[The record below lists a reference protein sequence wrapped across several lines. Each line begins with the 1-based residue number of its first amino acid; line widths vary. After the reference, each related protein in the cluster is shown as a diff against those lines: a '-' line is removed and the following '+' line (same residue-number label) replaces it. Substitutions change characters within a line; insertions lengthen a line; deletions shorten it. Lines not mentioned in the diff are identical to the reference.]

1 MRMIEK
7 PRSASDYSPEYVR
20 CIKQTLLYMAAVLE
34 EHLDDIVVVG
44 GLVPSL
50 LIPPANSPE
59 RESHVGTMDLDIGF
73 NVAVLNEQAF
83 DRIKSKLRESGFERD
98 TDDKGFPR
106 NDRWVDRSSGKRIVV
121 DFLVPPKDE
130 YDGNVSNL
138 SSDFSAIVVSGLHL
152 AFQDRIKIPIEGI
165 MPGGGHSTR
174 KIWVCGPGAFIIL
187 KASAFDSRDAP
198 KDAYDLY
205 FVIRNFGAGVKDVHE
220 HLFLLMGDPKTKTA
234 IDTLRRN
241 FSEPGFRGP
250 VMVSHFLF
258 RELVPEVQA
267 DVAGFVRELLFLCD
281 KGREP
286 T

>member
-1 MRMIEK
+1 MIEK

-20 CIKQTLLYMAAVLE
+20 YIKQTLLYMAAVLE
-34 EHLDDIVVVG
+34 EHLDDFVVVG

-50 LIPPANSPE
+50 LIPPVNSPE

-98 TDDKGFPR
+98 TDDKGLPR
-106 NDRWVDRSSGKRIVV
+106 NDRWVDRSSGNRIVV

-130 YDGNVSNL
+130 YDGNVRNL
-138 SSDFSAIVVSGLHL
+138 SSELDAIVVSGLHL
-152 AFQDRIKIPIEGI
+152 AFEDRVRINIVEPMSK
-165 MPGGGHSTR
+165 GGLADR
-174 KIWVCGPGAFIIL
+174 QVWVCGPGAFVIL
-187 KASAFDSRDAP
+187 KALVFGLRDAP

-205 FVIRNFGAGVKDVHE
+205 FVIRNFGAGVRDIYE
-220 HLFLLMGDPKTKTA
+220 HLCPLMRDPKAKTA
-234 IDTLRRN
+234 IDILRN
-241 FSEPGFRGP
+241 HFSEPGFRGP

-267 DVAGFVRELLFLCD
+267 DVAGFVRELLSLCD